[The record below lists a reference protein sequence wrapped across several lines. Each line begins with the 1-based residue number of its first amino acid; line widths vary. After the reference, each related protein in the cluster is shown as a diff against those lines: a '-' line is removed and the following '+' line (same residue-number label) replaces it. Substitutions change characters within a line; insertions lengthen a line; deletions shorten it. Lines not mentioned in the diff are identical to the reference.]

1 MRNFS
6 LLAFTLFAAVLASAA
21 QLPLPPSQSVVYD
34 FDKNASFLNYK
45 TYKWVSIPSTEQLD
59 ELTAGQL
66 VGTIEVELEKKGLTK
81 TEAENADLYLAYQIA
96 SGKRKPLQSENIG
109 GSYGSAGGG
118 SASAGVAVTTVH
130 SGQLTLL
137 IYDAASKKLVWRGVV
152 SNAIDAEAKPDK
164 KQSRMSKGI
173 EKLLKNYPPPRKS

>member
-6 LLAFTLFAAVLASAA
+6 LLAFTLFASVLASAA

-34 FDKNASFLNYK
+34 FDKNTSFLNYK
-45 TYKWVSIPSTEQLD
+45 TYKWVSIPSAEQLD

-66 VGTIEVELEKKGLTK
+66 VGTIEVELEKKSLTK
-81 TEAENADLYLAYQIA
+81 TQAENGDLYLAYQIA

-109 GSYGSAGGG
+109 ASYGSAGGS

-152 SNAIDAEAKPDK
+152 SNAIDPEAKPDK
-164 KQSRMSKGI
+164 KQSRLSKAI